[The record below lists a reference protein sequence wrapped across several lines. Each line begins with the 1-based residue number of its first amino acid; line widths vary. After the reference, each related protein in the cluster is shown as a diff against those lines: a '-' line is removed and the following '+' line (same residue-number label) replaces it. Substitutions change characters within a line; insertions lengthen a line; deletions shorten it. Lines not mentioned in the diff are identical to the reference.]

1 MGIESGDSCNNGS
14 VRDGSGDDGGRDRS
28 AAVAAAGT
36 GAATVAAEKRNVEGQ
51 DELVILVAK
60 WAFEGWFFSD
70 TILMSVTCPQFVGQT
85 VLKIRH
91 SHGTDVDMASAGFGH
106 SYWWHQRYDL
116 NGPGRASFPSPI
128 GGEEECQRF
137 KKVKVAV
144 RT

>member
-1 MGIESGDSCNNGS
+1 MGIESADSGDNGS

-60 WAFEGWFFSD
+60 WAFEVWFFSD
-70 TILMSVTCPQFVGQT
+70 TIWMSVNV
-85 VLKIRH
+85 
-91 SHGTDVDMASAGFGH
+91 SAVCGA
-106 SYWWHQRYDL
+106 D
-116 NGPGRASFPSPI
+116 
-128 GGEEECQRF
+128 
-137 KKVKVAV
+137 